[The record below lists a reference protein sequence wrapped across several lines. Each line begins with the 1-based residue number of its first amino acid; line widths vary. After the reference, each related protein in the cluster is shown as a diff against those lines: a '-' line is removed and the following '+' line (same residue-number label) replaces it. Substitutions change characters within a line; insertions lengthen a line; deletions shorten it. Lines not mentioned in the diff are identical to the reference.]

1 MATGAKR
8 KSLPAK
14 IGTFHTRNTT
24 TSFFSLNEPICIEIF
39 LIVFRRGPVST
50 RTGAM
55 LVSTRNFCITE
66 RGVFGWLRG
75 FQVSESITALRW

>member
-24 TSFFSLNEPICIEIF
+24 TSFFSLNEPICIALFFIEIF
-39 LIVFRRGPVST
+39 LIVFRRDTVST

-66 RGVFGWLRG
+66 RGDFWLTPG
-75 FQVSESITALRW
+75 VSGL